1 MTQISQSELFDK
13 QVRRYVYEYFVQQR
27 QAPTVLQCA
36 QALVTDISHVQA
48 AFRRLAEGKALVL
61 QNNGE
66 ILMAE
71 PFSAVPTAFYVEVG
85 AHAWWG
91 NCMWDALGIP
101 AMLKQDARIVTACG
115 CCGDAMMVEIRD
127 GELLNAS
134 GVVHLAIPPK
144 DWWKNVVF
152 A

>member
-1 MTQISQSELFDK
+1 MTQSLQSELFDK
-13 QVRRYVYEYFVQQR
+13 QVRRYIYEHFVQHR

-36 QALVTDISHVQA
+36 QALASDALPIQA
-48 AFRRLAEGKALVL
+48 AFRRLAEAKALVL

-71 PFSAVPTAFYVEVG
+71 PFSVVPTAFYVEVG
-85 AHAWWG
+85 TNAWWS

-101 AMLKQDARIVTACG
+101 AMLKRDARIVTACG
-115 CCGDAMMVEIRD
+115 CCSDAMMVEIRD
-127 GELLNAS
+127 GKLFNAT
-134 GVVHLAIPPK
+134 GVVHFAIPPK
-144 DWWKNVVF
+144 DWWKDVVF

>member
-1 MTQISQSELFDK
+1 MTQTSQPELFDK
-13 QVRRYVYEYFVQQR
+13 QVRRYIYEHFVRHR
-27 QAPTVLQCA
+27 QAPTMLQCA
-36 QALVTDISHVQA
+36 QALASDVSHIQA

-85 AHAWWG
+85 TDAWWG

-115 CCGDAMMVEIRD
+115 CCNDAMTVEIRNS
-127 GELLNAS
+127 ELCNAS
-134 GVVHLAIPPK
+134 EVVH
-144 DWWKNVVF
+144 
-152 A
+152 

>member
-1 MTQISQSELFDK
+1 MTQTSQPSLFDK
-13 QVRRYVYEYFVQQR
+13 QVRRYIYEYFVQQQ
-27 QAPTVLQCA
+27 QAPAMLQCA
-36 QALVTDISHVQA
+36 QALASDVSQIEA

-71 PFSAVPTAFYVEVG
+71 PFSAVPTAFYVEAG
-85 AHAWWG
+85 AYAWWG
-91 NCMWDALGIP
+91 NCIWDALGIP

-115 CCGDAMMVEIRD
+115 CCNDAMTVEIRD
-127 GELLNAS
+127 GELFNAS
-134 GVVHLAIPPK
+134 GVVHFAIPPK
-144 DWWKNVVF
+144 EWWKDVVF